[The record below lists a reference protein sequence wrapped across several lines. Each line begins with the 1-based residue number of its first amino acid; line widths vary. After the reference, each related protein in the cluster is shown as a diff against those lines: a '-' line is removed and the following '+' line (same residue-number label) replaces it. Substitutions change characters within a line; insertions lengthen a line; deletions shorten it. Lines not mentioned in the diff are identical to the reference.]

1 MLNIKYHIDD
11 FGLTKSITLKLLNL
25 ITQRLNFI
33 NGVSIIVNTNKKVEL
48 WAKKLIEIDNNIS
61 LYLHLNLIDGKPL
74 LKKAKKIVNDK
85 GFFKHGFVGLFLL
98 SFSPKFLEYKKEIK
112 NEVELQIIL
121 YLKIIKNIKYKKYNQ
136 ISLDSHQYVHMLPWV
151 SDLIFELSKK
161 YNIVFIRSTSEPF
174 ILSKISN
181 FFKIWFYKNLLKFFI
196 LKLLNFFNN
205 KKIKKNKK
213 KTNKYFFGII
223 NSGHMDKNYINIIT
237 KQKKINYQ
245 ILFHPNIAKKNEKII
260 FGNNKKIEYYLN
272 DDRVKEFNFI
282 LKN

>member
-11 FGLTKSITLKLLNL
+11 FGLTKSITVKLLNL

-48 WAKKLIEIDNNIS
+48 WAKKLIKVDDNIS

-74 LKKAKKIVNDK
+74 FKKAKKIVNDK

-112 NEVELQIIL
+112 SEVELQIIL

-223 NSGHMDKNYINIIT
+223 NSGHMDRNYINIVT

-245 ILFHPNIAKKNEKII
+245 ILFHPNIEKKNEKII

-272 DDRVKEFNFI
+272 DDRVNEFNFI